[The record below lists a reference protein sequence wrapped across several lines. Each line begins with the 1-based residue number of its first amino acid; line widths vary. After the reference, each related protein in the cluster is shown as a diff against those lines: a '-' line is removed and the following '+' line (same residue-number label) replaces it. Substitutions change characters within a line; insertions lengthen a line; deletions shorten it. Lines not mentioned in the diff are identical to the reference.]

1 MLVATKGLFI
11 QLSFQDTERNV
22 IMKNHNVTNIKYM
35 LTICI
40 NVLSA
45 QKHLHASQMLA
56 DM

>member
-22 IMKNHNVTNIKYM
+22 IMKNHNVTNIIYM